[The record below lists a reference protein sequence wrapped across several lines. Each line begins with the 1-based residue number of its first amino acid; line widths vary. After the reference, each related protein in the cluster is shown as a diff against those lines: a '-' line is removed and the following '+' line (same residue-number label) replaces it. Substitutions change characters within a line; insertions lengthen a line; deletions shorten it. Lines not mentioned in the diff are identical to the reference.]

1 MTNTTDTPTAATP
14 ATTADP
20 TQLLPNGI
28 ALGPAHLTV
37 RDLERSLPWYTD
49 ALGLVLVART
59 DETVTLGSV
68 DGPVVIELTQDPA
81 ATPAGRT
88 AGLYHVALNMS
99 RIELSRMVRRI
110 VQAKAAIQ
118 GASDHGTHEAIY
130 LPDPDG
136 NGFELAADRPRSQ
149 WPDWNDNPGSIQPQ
163 PLDLES
169 LFAVSGDAPIPPHAE
184 RVFTGHLHLTVGD
197 IEQGLTHYRDTVG
210 FGVKFMMPTAAFVSA
225 DGYHH
230 HLGFNTWNG
239 VGVGPAPEHTAGL
252 RTWTLELPTSADVD
266 ALEARLAAAGSPT
279 SRDSNGGLFAPDPWG
294 ITMRVIAPGDSSRS
308 HD

>member
-1 MTNTTDTPTAATP
+1 MSDTTTTPTAATP
-14 ATTADP
+14 ATTGGP
-20 TQLLPNGI
+20 SQLLPTGI
-28 ALGPAHLTV
+28 ALGPAHLIV
-37 RDLERSLPWYTD
+37 SDLDRSLPWYTQ
-49 ALGLVLVART
+49 ALGLTLVERT
-59 DETVTLGSV
+59 DDTARLGSIG
-68 DGPVVIELTQDPA
+68 GPVVIELTQDRA
-81 ATPAGRT
+81 ATRAGRT

-99 RIELSRMVRRI
+99 RLELSRMVRRI

-169 LFAVSGDAPIPPHAE
+169 LFAESGDGEVPAQAE
-184 RVFTGHLHLTVGD
+184 GVFTGHLHLTVGD

-210 FGVKFMMPTAAFVSA
+210 FGLKFMMPTAAFVSA
-225 DGYHH
+225 DDYHH

-239 VGVGPAPEHTAGL
+239 VGVGPAPDHTAGL
-252 RTWTLELPTSADVD
+252 RHWTLELPTEADVT
-266 ALEARLAAAGSPT
+266 ALEARLAAANAAT
-279 SRDSNGGLFAPDPWG
+279 SRDAAGALFAPDPWG
-294 ITMRVIAPGDSSRS
+294 ITMRVVAPSG
-308 HD
+308 